1 MPSSTTAEE
10 STEVGEGRGSAGKGA
25 EGRESV
31 GKGAGGRES
40 VGKGA
45 GGRESVGKG
54 ADGGGLDF
62 QKKLLAPREVLRTQ
76 P

>member
-10 STEVGEGRGSAGKGA
+10 STEVGEGRGSAG
-25 EGRESV
+25 E
-31 GKGAGGRES
+31 GAGGRES

-45 GGRESVGKG
+45 EGRESVGNDAGGRESAAKG
-54 ADGGGLDF
+54 DDGGGLDF